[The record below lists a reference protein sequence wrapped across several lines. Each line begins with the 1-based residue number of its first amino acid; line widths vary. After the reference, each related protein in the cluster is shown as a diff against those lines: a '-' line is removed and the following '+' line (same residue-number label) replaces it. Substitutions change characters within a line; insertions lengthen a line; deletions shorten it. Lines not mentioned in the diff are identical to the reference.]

1 MLESETV
8 KRRNPV
14 IWHPQKDE
22 QDTMINIQ
30 RPKKLQVIKY
40 MTAEMAN
47 SVEIFK
53 DKVEEFSQKVR

>member
-1 MLESETV
+1 MLESETA

-14 IWHPQKDE
+14 MWYPQKDE